1 MSLFS
6 PLTGFQEMSAIT
18 CGILKLARSKIIK
31 VGLST
36 NVKSIKT
43 WLKKRN
49 SSSDAN
55 LHTVTLVSGSCC
67 YLQGRLRK
75 IQTLLHKSNRLFWYN
90 ITLKKKMSHHLWSPM
105 KIKINKSDLGFFLGF
120 NVSHVKPLY
129 YVNIFVYTFT
139 LNSIRKFEK
148 LFMSSHDM
156 TSNYVETT
164 A

>member
-1 MSLFS
+1 
-6 PLTGFQEMSAIT
+6 
-18 CGILKLARSKIIK
+18 
-31 VGLST
+31 
-36 NVKSIKT
+36 
-43 WLKKRN
+43 
-49 SSSDAN
+49 
-55 LHTVTLVSGSCC
+55 
-67 YLQGRLRK
+67 
-75 IQTLLHKSNRLFWYN
+75 
-90 ITLKKKMSHHLWSPM
+90 M

-156 TSNYVETT
+156 TSNYVETN